1 MAEKVAPA
9 DLGGISILVVD
20 DDPDILSTVRAGFE
34 YCGATVTTVNDG
46 QKGVEM
52 ARRLSPNLIV
62 LDMMMPRKSG
72 FVVLEAL
79 NSQPEHP
86 PVIMITANEGKR
98 HAAYA
103 KHLGV
108 SDYVSKPFAMDR
120 LLESAC
126 RILGREF
133 NEA

>member
-1 MAEKVAPA
+1 MAEKTAPA
-9 DLGGISILVVD
+9 DLGGISVLVVD

-34 YCGATVTTVNDG
+34 YCGATVTTANDG
-46 QKGVEM
+46 QKGIDM
-52 ARRLSPNLIV
+52 ARRLTPNLIV

-79 NSQPEHP
+79 NTQNDPP

-108 SDYVSKPFAMDR
+108 CDYVAKPFSMDR
-120 LLESAC
+120 LLETAC
-126 RILGREF
+126 RVL
-133 NEA
+133 